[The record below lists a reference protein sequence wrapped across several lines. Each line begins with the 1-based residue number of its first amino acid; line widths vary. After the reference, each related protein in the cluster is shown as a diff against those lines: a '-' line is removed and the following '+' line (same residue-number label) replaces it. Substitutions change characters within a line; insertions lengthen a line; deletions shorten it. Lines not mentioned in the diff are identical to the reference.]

1 MNVSDPVAYML
12 TRIRN
17 AVSSRHDSVLIPA
30 SKTKVAIAK
39 VLKDEGF
46 IKDFVVVAEEGR
58 PPPNLKVDL
67 SYGGQRRQTV
77 LTGLQ
82 RVSKPGLRVYV
93 QRREIPRV
101 YGGLGIAILSTP
113 KGIMSGQEARR
124 QEVGGEVLCYVW

>member
-1 MNVSDPVAYML
+1 MNVSDPIADML
-12 TRIRN
+12 TRLRN
-17 AVSSRHDSVLIPA
+17 AVGSRHDAVVMPA
-30 SKTKVAIAK
+30 SKMKVAIAQ

-46 IKDFVVVAEEGR
+46 IRDFAVVAEEGR
-58 PPPNLKVDL
+58 PQPNLKVEL
-67 SYGGQRRQTV
+67 NYGGRKQPV
-77 LTGLQ
+77 LNGLQ

-113 KGIMSGQEARR
+113 KGIMTGQEARR

>member
-1 MNVSDPVAYML
+1 MNVSDPVADML

-17 AVSSRHDSVLIPA
+17 AVTSRHDAVVIPA
-30 SKTKVAIAK
+30 SKMKIAIAQ
-39 VLKDEGF
+39 VLKEEGF
-46 IKDFVVVAEEGR
+46 IKDFSVVSEEGKAQ
-58 PPPNLKVDL
+58 PNLKVDL
-67 SYGGQRRQTV
+67 SYGGRKQPV
-77 LTGLQ
+77 LNGLQ

-113 KGIMSGQEARR
+113 KGVMTGQEARR

>member
-1 MNVSDPVAYML
+1 MSMSDPVADML
-12 TRIRN
+12 TRLRN
-17 AVSSRHDSVLIPA
+17 AVTSRHDAVQIPA
-30 SKTKVAIAK
+30 SKLKVSIAK

-46 IKDFVVVAEEGR
+46 IRDYAIIKEEGKVQ
-58 PPPNLKVDL
+58 PTLKVEL
-67 SYGGQRRQTV
+67 SYGGRKQPV
-77 LTGLQ
+77 LNGLQ

-113 KGIMSGQEARR
+113 KGIMTGHEARR

>member
-1 MNVSDPVAYML
+1 MSVSDPIADML

-17 AVSSRHDSVLIPA
+17 AVSSRHDAVIIPA
-30 SKTKVAIAK
+30 SKMKVSIAR
-39 VLKDEGF
+39 VLKEEGF
-46 IKDFVVVAEEGR
+46 IRDFSVVAEDGR
-58 PPPNLKVDL
+58 PQPSLKVEL
-67 SYGGQRRQTV
+67 NYSGRRQPV
-77 LTGLQ
+77 LNGVQ

-113 KGIMSGQEARR
+113 KGIMTGQEARR

>member
-1 MNVSDPVAYML
+1 MNVSDPVADML

-46 IKDFVVVAEEGR
+46 IKDFVVVPEEGR
-58 PPPNLKVDL
+58 PQPNLKVDL
-67 SYGGQRRQTV
+67 SYGGRRQTV
-77 LTGLQ
+77 LTGIQ

>member
-1 MNVSDPVAYML
+1 MSASDPIADML

-17 AVSSRHDSVLIPA
+17 AVGSRHDVVLMPA
-30 SKTKVAIAK
+30 SKVKVAIAE

-46 IKDFVVVAEEGR
+46 IRGYSVVAEEGR
-58 PPPNLKVDL
+58 PQPNLKVDL
-67 SYGGQRRQTV
+67 SYGGRKQPI

-101 YGGLGIAILSTP
+101 YGGLGIAIISTP

>member
-1 MNVSDPVAYML
+1 MSASDPIADML
-12 TRIRN
+12 TRLRN
-17 AVSSRHDSVLIPA
+17 AVGSRHDVVLMPS
-30 SKTKVAIAK
+30 SKVKVAIAE

-46 IKDFVVVAEEGR
+46 IRGYSVVAEEGR
-58 PPPNLKVDL
+58 PQPNLKVDL
-67 SYGGQRRQTV
+67 SYGGRKQPV

-101 YGGLGIAILSTP
+101 YGGLGIAIISTP

>member
-1 MNVSDPVAYML
+1 MNVSDPIADML

-17 AVSSRHDSVLIPA
+17 ACAARHDTVQIPA
-30 SKTKVAIAK
+30 SKMKVAIAK

-46 IKDFVVVAEEGR
+46 IRDFSIATEDGK
-58 PPPNLKVDL
+58 PQPTLKVEL
-67 SYGGQRRQTV
+67 TYGGRRQPIV
-77 LTGLQ
+77 TGLQ
-82 RVSKPGLRVYV
+82 RISKPGLRVYV

-113 KGIMSGQEARR
+113 KGIMTGQEARR